1 MRRAESENIS
11 RDAPLNNML
20 MPTSVPTAQAL
31 LAHVDGT
38 RRFRCLLL
46 VRPIRPF
53 PSSTRACGVVWHHRS
68 SSDSLAGTTLRVV
81 VIR

>member
-1 MRRAESENIS
+1 MAIGPGHQRLDLLARRV
-11 RDAPLNNML
+11 D
-20 MPTSVPTAQAL
+20 AQAG
-31 LAHVDGT
+31 AHE
-38 RRFRCLLL
+38 LLL